1 MIETNSFKVL
11 KYILLCEYN
20 THLLQKSFVESCIN
34 EHNSCFVFFLLC
46 STLQGSDTANSFSVY
61 GREVEIITSKPNEA
75 ASSQAKTGSNKVKIM
90 VM

>member
-1 MIETNSFKVL
+1 M
-11 KYILLCEYN
+11 YIILCEYK
-20 THLLQKSFVESCIN
+20 THLLEKYIVRVICREEVVAFN
-34 EHNSCFVFFLLC
+34 EHNSCTCVGFFFVC

-90 VM
+90 LM

>member
-1 MIETNSFKVL
+1 MNI
-11 KYILLCEYN
+11 I
-20 THLLQKSFVESCIN
+20 H
-34 EHNSCFVFFLLC
+34 VFFLFLLC

-90 VM
+90 LKEDMPLTTVLNLEYNLVINIWDLILAFSMH

>member
-1 MIETNSFKVL
+1 MNIIHVL
-11 KYILLCEYN
+11 
-20 THLLQKSFVESCIN
+20 F
-34 EHNSCFVFFLLC
+34 FFLLC

-90 VM
+90 LKEDMPLTIKFRV

>member
-1 MIETNSFKVL
+1 MNIIHVF
-11 KYILLCEYN
+11 
-20 THLLQKSFVESCIN
+20 
-34 EHNSCFVFFLLC
+34 FVFFLC

-90 VM
+90 LKEDMPLTIKFRV

>member
-1 MIETNSFKVL
+1 MFCFFS
-11 KYILLCEYN
+11 LLY
-20 THLLQKSFVESCIN
+20 
-34 EHNSCFVFFLLC
+34 